1 VRATRSRIVARGLV
15 AIAGMR
21 FSIQLL
27 REPAAPGSSEREER
41 VNRGASVCHRQ
52 GMDTDVVVIGGGSAG
67 LQAALTLGR
76 MRFEVTV
83 IDAGA
88 PSNAPAHAIGGLLG
102 AHAVPPLD
110 LLATGRRQL
119 AELPSVRVIDGEATR
134 VDEDHTVTLAGGSTL
149 AARAV
154 VLATGAPYQVPDVPG
169 IADLWGTSVIHC
181 PFCHGW
187 EARDS
192 RIGLLVASED
202 HAGHLVPLLR
212 RLSAHLEVFDAIAEV
227 RAQDGALRAAVMPDG
242 TEVACDVLFVAA
254 PPKPR
259 DTAFAHLPLE
269 RIEAG
274 LVAVDAFGRTSS
286 AGVYAAGDLV
296 AEAPAV
302 VQALATGQRAAIGVT
317 RDLTADDPAIRPG
330 RRTAA
335 AGSR

>member
-1 VRATRSRIVARGLV
+1 
-15 AIAGMR
+15 
-21 FSIQLL
+21 
-27 REPAAPGSSEREER
+27 
-41 VNRGASVCHRQ
+41 
-52 GMDTDVVVIGGGSAG
+52 MDTDVVVIGGGSAG

-102 AHAVPPLD
+102 AHAVSPLD
-110 LLATGRRQL
+110 LLATGRGQL

-134 VDEDHTVTLAGGSTL
+134 VDDDRTVTLAGGSTF

-154 VLATGAPYQVPDVPG
+154 VLATGAHYQVPDVPG
-169 IADLWGTSVIHC
+169 IAELWGTSVIHC

-212 RLSAHLEVFDAIAEV
+212 RLSAHVEVFDALAAL

-259 DTAFAHLPLE
+259 DTAFAQLPLE
-269 RIEAG
+269 RTESG
-274 LVAVDAFGRTSS
+274 LVAVDAFGRTSV

-296 AEAPAV
+296 SEAPAV
-302 VQALATGQRAAIGVT
+302 VQALATGQRAAVGVT

-330 RRTAA
+330 RRTAE